1 VVDGLGFVDDMGVA
15 GGGDVI
21 AIGIGGILSGLLISG
36 SGQGLIRGA
45 RGVEVRPQASR
56 VVVVLSIV

>member
-1 VVDGLGFVDDMGVA
+1 MEVA
-15 GGGDVI
+15 GGGDDI
-21 AIGIGGILSGLLISG
+21 AIGMGGILSGLLTSG

-45 RGVEVRPQASR
+45 RGVEVRPQGLW